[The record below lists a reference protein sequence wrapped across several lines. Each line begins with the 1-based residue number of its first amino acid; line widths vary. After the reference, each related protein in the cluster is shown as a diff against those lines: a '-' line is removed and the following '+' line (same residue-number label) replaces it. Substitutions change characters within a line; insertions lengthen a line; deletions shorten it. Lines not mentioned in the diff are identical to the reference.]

1 MCFSAPVSF
10 TTGALIGGIGI
21 LGLLH
26 TRRAK
31 IQLFAAL
38 PLLFGIQQL
47 NEGVIWTALP
57 SASSRPLLYG
67 LTQFYAFFIGV
78 LWPILFPLSLLL
90 FEPGRIRRRLI
101 GGVVAVGVAV
111 AIYTLVVMAQFGFTV
126 SVAHNCLVYD
136 NPAGIWPGMELI
148 YLLVTCGAFFI
159 ASDDRIHWIGVANL
173 AGFGIAASF
182 FSLNLP
188 SVWCFCAA
196 VISSLIYW
204 YVRTRPLH
212 AAAAP
217 QQGVARR
224 PTAV

>member
-10 TTGALIGGIGI
+10 STGLLLTGIGV
-21 LGLLH
+21 LSL
-26 TRRAK
+26 TKVRRP
-31 IQLFAAL
+31 QMRLFAAL

-47 NEGVIWTALP
+47 TEGFIWTNLP
-57 SASSRPLLYG
+57 QSPPGPLLYG

-78 LWPILFPLSLLL
+78 MWPILFPLSLLL
-90 FEPGRIRRRLI
+90 FEPIRIRRRLI
-101 GGVVAVGVAV
+101 GAVIMAGIVIS
-111 AIYTLVVMAQFGFTV
+111 IYTLVVMGLFGFTV
-126 SVAHNCLVYD
+126 RVANNCLVYD
-136 NPAGIWPGMELI
+136 NPAGIWPGMELL

-196 VISSLIYW
+196 AISSLIYL
-204 YVRTRPLH
+204 YVR
-212 AAAAP
+212 
-217 QQGVARR
+217 ARN
-224 PTAV
+224 PANTPGAT

>member
-10 TTGALIGGIGI
+10 TTGALIAGIGI
-21 LGLLH
+21 AGSLRV
-26 TRRAK
+26 RRPEMR
-31 IQLFAAL
+31 LFAAL
-38 PLLFGIQQL
+38 PLLFGVQQL
-47 NEGVIWTALP
+47 TEGVIWTALP
-57 SASSRPLLYG
+57 SPTSGPLLYG

-90 FEPGRIRRRLI
+90 FEPQRTRRRLI
-101 GGVVAVGVAV
+101 GGVVVVGL
-111 AIYTLVVMAQFGFTV
+111 AIALYTLVVMAQFGFTV
-126 SVAHNCLVYD
+126 SVANNCLVYD

-196 VISSLIYW
+196 VISTLIYW
-204 YVRTRPLH
+204 YVRARNLPNEAL
-212 AAAAP
+212 P
-217 QQGVARR
+217 Q
-224 PTAV
+224 

>member
-10 TTGALIGGIGI
+10 TTGALIAGIGI
-21 LGLLH
+21 AGLLRV
-26 TRRAK
+26 RRPEMR
-31 IQLFAAL
+31 LFAAL
-38 PLLFGIQQL
+38 PLLFGVQQL
-47 NEGVIWTALP
+47 TEGVIWTALP
-57 SASSRPLLYG
+57 SPTSGPLLYG

-90 FEPGRIRRRLI
+90 FEPQRTRRRLI
-101 GGVVAVGVAV
+101 GGVVVVGL
-111 AIYTLVVMAQFGFTV
+111 AIALYTLVVMAQFGFTV
-126 SVAHNCLVYD
+126 SVANNCLVYD

-173 AGFGIAASF
+173 AGFSIAASF

-196 VISSLIYW
+196 VISTLIYW
-204 YVRTRPLH
+204 YVRARNLPNEAL
-212 AAAAP
+212 P
-217 QQGVARR
+217 Q
-224 PTAV
+224 

>member
-10 TTGALIGGIGI
+10 TTGILISAVGI
-21 LGLLH
+21 LGLMRV
-26 TRRAK
+26 RRPEMR
-31 IQLFAAL
+31 LFAAL
-38 PLLFGIQQL
+38 PLLFGAQQL
-47 NEGVIWTALP
+47 TEGFIWTALP
-57 SASSRPLLYG
+57 TAPSGPIVHG
-67 LTQFYAFFIGV
+67 LTQLYAFFIGA

-90 FEPGRIRRRLI
+90 FEPSRARRRLI
-101 GGVVAVGVAV
+101 GAVLLVGCLVAV
-111 AIYTLVVMAQFGFTV
+111 YTLVVMGMFGFTV
-126 SVAHNCLVYD
+126 GVTNHCLVYD
-136 NPAGIWPGMELI
+136 NPAGIWPGMVLI

-204 YVRTRPLH
+204 YIR
-212 AAAAP
+212 
-217 QQGVARR
+217 ARNSAE
-224 PTAV
+224 PATVG